1 MYGTRPAKPPVSVR
15 GPMIFVR
22 RVPHFLIDAG
32 ASPKDV
38 QSHIGHESVETTM
51 RWYARVR
58 PGRSEDLA
66 ARLNTL
72 IAEVAQ
78 GS

>member
-1 MYGTRPAKPPVSVR
+1 
-15 GPMIFVR
+15 
-22 RVPHFLIDAG
+22 
-32 ASPKDV
+32 
-38 QSHIGHESVETTM
+38 M

-58 PGRSEDLA
+58 PGRSGDLA